1 MADSKA
7 IRVES
12 RIPALVFAPPR
23 LFRPSQF
30 SSRPR
35 QTSSSFPSPGHGCKE
50 EPKRL
55 KYPAPRFTKEGGLVY
70 VEAEP
75 SGEDSWKLDPIVQI
89 LKQAAVGVI
98 PTDTL
103 CTI

>member
-30 SSRPR
+30 LSRPR

-50 EPKRL
+50 EPQ
-55 KYPAPRFTKEGGLVY
+55 ASQIPRSSLHQGGRF
-70 VEAEP
+70 
-75 SGEDSWKLDPIVQI
+75 G
-89 LKQAAVGVI
+89 
-98 PTDTL
+98 L
-103 CTI
+103 CGS